1 MAGTVAVRSTNSL
14 SDEWEICFARFIPL
28 PHSITS
34 SSSSSDLHPLPH
46 RLRNRSPRGTWIS
59 SSTSAFLRFSS
70 DLSFSDVILTVSF
83 NAKLLVTPHSCICF
97 IYSDLFKTEL
107 LLLLLNR
114 CNCFWYSEVKKLD
127 SVYSEFYFCVCV
139 LDRSEICCVIFC
151 RKSITFRNCIFRGL
165 KYRAILDFLQGELEL
180 WWLVTEIPVAR

>member
-127 SVYSEFYFCVCV
+127 SVFSEFYFSVCFESKWN
-139 LDRSEICCVIFC
+139 LLCDFFS

-165 KYRAILDFLQGELEL
+165 KFRAILDFLQGELEL
-180 WWLVTEIPVAR
+180 WWLVTEILVAR